1 MTRRSYSTS
10 PSPGPRTEDASR
22 EGRPLRLCHVTLSGP
37 CFRRCGCPPRMNLV
51 QAGRTS
57 QSLRGVCVCEGVRD
71 GLGGGETGRDLLHS
85 AGARPGQQRWGE
97 EH

>member
-1 MTRRSYSTS
+1 M
-10 PSPGPRTEDASR
+10 
-22 EGRPLRLCHVTLSGP
+22 
-37 CFRRCGCPPRMNLV
+37 

-85 AGARPGQQRWGE
+85 AGARPGLQRWGE